1 MLMDLFSCCKYK
13 EKFAVMGNN
22 LYLCNTK
29 QSKSMKLVIM
39 TKSTFFVEEDKIIS
53 LLFEEGLDSLHIS
66 KADNSSLYWERLLS
80 LLPSEY
86 HRKVTVHQHFGMK
99 NEFSLGGI
107 HLDDSS
113 VAVPRGY
120 RGTLSRTC
128 DDVMQLKAITKQS
141 DYVFLKNI
149 HQPREQSS
157 HDEHVL
163 SDLELD
169 EAYRQGLL
177 GRRVYAMG
185 GVTIDDL
192 PILRELDFGGVV
204 IRNDLWDKFCIHN
217 EQNFKPIIDYFRKL
231 RALC

>member
-1 MLMDLFSCCKYK
+1 
-13 EKFAVMGNN
+13 
-22 LYLCNTK
+22 
-29 QSKSMKLVIM
+29 
-39 TKSTFFVEEDKIIS
+39 
-53 LLFEEGLDSLHIS
+53 
-66 KADNSSLYWERLLS
+66 
-80 LLPSEY
+80 
-86 HRKVTVHQHFGMK
+86 MK

-217 EQNFKPIIDYFRKL
+217 EQDFKSIIDYFRKL